1 MFTGWLLCELRV
13 TSGGVGANA
22 MSSDV
27 YDPSDGPTCGDG
39 SASGGA
45 PCIAIHSDIRVVNA
59 RLKEMKPSVGVTVF
73 IQCTYGSCSLTYSV
87 HA

>member
-1 MFTGWLLCELRV
+1 
-13 TSGGVGANA
+13 

-59 RLKEMKPSVGVTVF
+59 RLKEMKPSVELLCLF
-73 IQCTYGSCSLTYSV
+73 SV
-87 HA
+87 HMVHVH